1 METVQI
7 DIFTFDELSESAK
20 EKARDWWRA
29 DCDPL
34 AWGDESRQSIEA
46 FCDHFGVKL
55 KNWEVSPYACPHY
68 STDAENR
75 HFRGVTL
82 SQIDRD
88 AMPTGYCLDSTLW
101 GTFHDHFK
109 KTGNAKGAFDA
120 ALWEAFKSWR
130 DDMEWQLSD
139 ECVDELLEINEYRF
153 DESGKFWR
161 A

>member
-20 EKARDWWRA
+20 EKAREWWHS
-29 DCDPL
+29 DCDAL
-34 AWGDESRQSIEA
+34 AWSDESRGSIKA

-55 KNWEVSPYACPHY
+55 KEWEVCPYSSPIY

-75 HFRGVTL
+75 HFQGLRL
-82 SQIDRD
+82 SQVDRD
-88 AMPTGYCLDSTLW
+88 AMPTGYCLDATLW
-101 GTFHDHFK
+101 ITFYDHFK
-109 KTGNAKGAFDA
+109 KTGDAKGAFDA
-120 ALWEAFKSWR
+120 ALWEAFKEWR

-139 ECVDELLEINEYRF
+139 ECVDELLTINEYRF
-153 DESGKFWR
+153 EESGKFWR